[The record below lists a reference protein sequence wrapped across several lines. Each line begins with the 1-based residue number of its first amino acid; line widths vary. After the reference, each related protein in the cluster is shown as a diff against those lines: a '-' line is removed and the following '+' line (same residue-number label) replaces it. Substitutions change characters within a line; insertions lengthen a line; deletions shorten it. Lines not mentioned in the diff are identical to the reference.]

1 MHKDHRPAC
10 HAFRLEKVKGLP
22 RARAVFDPLLRPRTQ
37 TFAKGF
43 GLLLPTGR
51 IGICTLDM
59 GCVGIGIIQL
69 HGADPLNVNWT
80 IIPIVALG
88 SQTNSRRMH
97 MTASTTDLKSMLKD
111 PSLLETRAYI
121 GGKWVDGEDGT
132 FDVTNPSRG
141 DVVAK
146 VANLSRAQVAG
157 AIAQAEAA
165 QKEWAKWTGKERA
178 AVMRKWFDLMMA
190 NQDDLGMIL
199 TAEQGKPLA
208 EAKGEIAYGASF
220 IEFFGEQAKRI
231 YGETIPGH
239 QRDKRITVIKQPIG
253 VAASITPWN
262 FPNAM
267 ITRKAAPA
275 LAAGCAFVA
284 RPAAETPL
292 SAIVMGVLAE
302 RAGIPAGVFNVV
314 PSSSSSAIG
323 KEFCENPAVRK
334 LTFTGSTEVGRI
346 LMKQAADQVMKCSME
361 LGGNAPFIVFDDAD
375 LDAAVEGAILCKFRN
390 NGQTCVCANRIYVQA
405 GVYDAFAAKLV
416 KAVEKLKVG
425 DGFEEGVALGPLI
438 NPAAG
443 EKVKEH
449 IDDAKAKGATIALG
463 ANGAMDGN
471 FLAPT
476 IMTGVTQDM
485 KVAQEETFGPLAP
498 LFKFDTEDDVIAMA
512 NDTIFGLASYFYAK
526 DLSRVYKVAEALEYG
541 IVGVNTGLIS
551 TEVAPFGGV
560 KQSGLG
566 REGSHHGIED
576 YLEMKYICM
585 SV

>member
-1 MHKDHRPAC
+1 M
-10 HAFRLEKVKGLP
+10 
-22 RARAVFDPLLRPRTQ
+22 
-37 TFAKGF
+37 
-43 GLLLPTGR
+43 
-51 IGICTLDM
+51 LD
-59 GCVGIGIIQL
+59 
-69 HGADPLNVNWT
+69 A
-80 IIPIVALG
+80 
-88 SQTNSRRMH
+88 
-97 MTASTTDLKSMLKD
+97 TTDLKSLLKD

-121 GGKWVDGEDGT
+121 GGKFSDGDGT
-132 FDVTNPSRG
+132 FDVTNPARG
-141 DVVAK
+141 DVIAQVAD
-146 VANLSRAQVAG
+146 VSRAQVAG

-178 AVMRKWFDLMMA
+178 NVLRKWFDLMME
-190 NQDDLGMIL
+190 NQEDLAVIL
-199 TAEQGKPLA
+199 TAEMGKPLA
-208 EAKGEIAYGASF
+208 ESRGEIAYGASF
-220 IEFFGEQAKRI
+220 IEFFAEEAKRI

-267 ITRKAAPA
+267 ITRKAGPA
-275 LAAGCAFVA
+275 LAAGCSFIA

-292 SAIVMGVLAE
+292 SAIVLAVLAE

-314 PSSSSSAIG
+314 PSSRSSDIG
-323 KEFCENPAVRK
+323 KEFCENDAVRK

-346 LMKQAADQVMKCSME
+346 LLRQAADTVMKCSME

-375 LDAAVEGAILCKFRN
+375 LDAAVEGAIMCKFRN

-405 GVYDAFAAKLV
+405 GVYDAFAEKL
-416 KAVEKLKVG
+416 KAAVEKMNVG
-425 DGFEEGVALGPLI
+425 DGLKDGIHFGPLI
-438 NPAAG
+438 NKEAV
-443 EKVKEH
+443 EKVQEH
-449 IDDAKAKGATIALG
+449 IADATSKGGEVILGGNPSELGGSFFQPTIVKGAT
-463 ANGAMDGN
+463 
-471 FLAPT
+471 
-476 IMTGVTQDM
+476 QDM
-485 KVAQEETFGPLAP
+485 AFATDETFGPLAP
-498 LFKFDTEDDVIAMA
+498 LFKFEDEDEVIAMA

-526 DLSRVYKVAEALEYG
+526 DLSRVHKVAEALEYG
-541 IVGVNTGLIS
+541 IVGVNTGIIS